1 MSEFP
6 FRIVGFDLDGTLVDS
21 NRDLAPAINHALSTV
36 DRAAIPPEATR
47 KLIGGGA
54 RRMLERATELTGG
67 TLPDDA
73 FEAAFGELL
82 VHYEAHIADNTV
94 PYAGCLDALDALL
107 DRGCK
112 LAVITNKIEVYSRKL
127 LDALGMTDRFAA
139 ILGGDT
145 LGPGR
150 AKPAPDMIDTA
161 ILLCGGKRTVELQAE
176 REALAPRDFGE
187 GMTIHPPQHADH
199 ELAGFGECHACPPRG
214 QILEHDRTSAVGH
227 DQPRR
232 HAQRQP
238 RRAAPAEA
246 ALHPY
251 VPPHGL
257 ADTCSWLTSR

>member
-1 MSEFP
+1 MASFP
-6 FRIVGFDLDGTLVDS
+6 FPIVGFDLDGTLVDS
-21 NRDLAPAINHALSTV
+21 NRDLAPAINHALGTIG
-36 DRAAIPPEATR
+36 RAAIPADATR

-82 VHYEAHIADNTV
+82 FHYEAHIADNTV
-94 PYAGCLDALDALL
+94 PYPGCLDALDALL

-161 ILLCGGKRTVELQAE
+161 ILLCGGGAF
-176 REALAPRDFGE
+176 A
-187 GMTIHPPQHADH
+187 M
-199 ELAGFGECHACPPRG
+199 
-214 QILEHDRTSAVGH
+214 VG
-227 DQPRR
+227 DSTYDV
-232 HAQRQP
+232 
-238 RRAAPAEA
+238 RAARNANVPVVALSFGYNDVPAAE
-246 ALHPY
+246 L
-251 VPPHGL
+251 G
-257 ADTCSWLTSR
+257 ADAVIDRYDQLVDTLERL

>member
-21 NRDLAPAINHALSTV
+21 NRDLAPAINHALWMV
-36 DRAAIPPEATR
+36 GRAAIPPEATR

-94 PYAGCLDALDALL
+94 PYAGCLDAIDALL

-112 LAVITNKIEVYSRKL
+112 LAVITNNIEVYSRKL
-127 LDALGMTDRFAA
+127 LDALGMTSRFAA

-161 ILLCGGKRTVELQAE
+161 ILLCGGGSFA
-176 REALAPRDFGE
+176 
-187 GMTIHPPQHADH
+187 M
-199 ELAGFGECHACPPRG
+199 
-214 QILEHDRTSAVGH
+214 VG
-227 DQPRR
+227 DSSYDV
-232 HAQRQP
+232 
-238 RRAAPAEA
+238 RAARNANVPVVALSFGYNDMPAAELGA
-246 ALHPY
+246 DAVIDHYDELIGALER
-251 VPPHGL
+251 L
-257 ADTCSWLTSR
+257 

>member
-1 MSEFP
+1 MSAFP
-6 FRIVGFDLDGTLVDS
+6 IQIVGFDLDGTLVDS
-21 NRDLAPAINHALSTV
+21 HRDLAPALNHALLVAGRPTV
-36 DRAAIPPEATR
+36 APEEVR
-47 KLIGGGA
+47 EFIGGGTA
-54 RRMLERATELTGG
+54 MMLTRALERTGG
-67 TLPDDA
+67 ALPDDA

-161 ILLCGGKRTVELQAE
+161 ILLCGGGAF
-176 REALAPRDFGE
+176 A
-187 GMTIHPPQHADH
+187 M
-199 ELAGFGECHACPPRG
+199 
-214 QILEHDRTSAVGH
+214 VG
-227 DQPRR
+227 DSTYDV
-232 HAQRQP
+232 
-238 RRAAPAEA
+238 RAARNANVPVVALSFGYNDVPAAE
-246 ALHPY
+246 L
-251 VPPHGL
+251 G
-257 ADTCSWLTSR
+257 ADAVIDRYDQLVDTLERL

>member
-1 MSEFP
+1 MSRFP
-6 FRIVGFDLDGTLVDS
+6 FDIVGFDLDGTLVDS
-21 NRDLAPAINHALSTV
+21 NRDLAPAINHALGTIG
-36 DRAAIPPEATR
+36 RAAIPADATR

-67 TLPDDA
+67 ALPDDA
-73 FEAAFGELL
+73 FEGAFGELL

-161 ILLCGGKRTVELQAE
+161 ILLCGGGAF
-176 REALAPRDFGE
+176 A
-187 GMTIHPPQHADH
+187 M
-199 ELAGFGECHACPPRG
+199 
-214 QILEHDRTSAVGH
+214 VG
-227 DQPRR
+227 DSTYDV
-232 HAQRQP
+232 
-238 RRAAPAEA
+238 RAARNANVPVVALSFGYNDVPAAE
-246 ALHPY
+246 LD
-251 VPPHGL
+251 
-257 ADTCSWLTSR
+257 ADAVIDRYDQLVDTLGRL